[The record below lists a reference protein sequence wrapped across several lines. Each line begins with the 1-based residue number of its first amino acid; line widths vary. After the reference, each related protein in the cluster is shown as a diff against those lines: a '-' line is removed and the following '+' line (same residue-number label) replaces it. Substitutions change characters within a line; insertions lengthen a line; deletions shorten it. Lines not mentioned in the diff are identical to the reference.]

1 MDTTITDC
9 KLSSKL
15 TGVPELVLA
24 RLQGLLE
31 DYLTNSDDPEVNP
44 PKAKQRSVKP
54 KLKIVRNDK
63 GDIIRVV
70 RKEKNVTASHYAMI
84 DSILERSRVLLK
96 FYFPTPAVDW
106 AQLDNSFRVALTLK
120 FIMQPLSKNVN
131 GPAKSYVV
139 SYPAVLEVCIS
150 KQVLGTGN
158 RRGSR
163 LRTRYILAV
172 SHGHV
177 QVHPSPLLR
186 RPLRLQK
193 GFHDTPETVIQHDS
207 NERQRYFR
215 RDTKYSN

>member
-1 MDTTITDC
+1 LRTL
-9 KLSSKL
+9 LSI
-15 TGVPELVLA
+15 
-24 RLQGLLE
+24 
-31 DYLTNSDDPEVNP
+31 YLTNSGDPDINP
-44 PKAKQRSVKP
+44 PNAGQHSVD
-54 KLKIVRNDK
+54 LELEIAGNDRL
-63 GDIIRVV
+63 RVIK
-70 RKEKNVTASHYAMI
+70 KEKKVMGFNEAMAYI
-84 DSILERSRVLLK
+84 NSACERSQALLA
-96 FYFPTPAVDW
+96 FYLPTLGEVPHDE
-106 AQLDNSFRVALTLK
+106 NPITLTLNV
-120 FIMQPLSKNVN
+120 IMQPLLMNTN
-131 GPAKSYVV
+131 AAAKTYVV